1 MQSALYTGWVKH
13 RRLRPRV
20 HAFRYPLFM
29 ALLDLGELR
38 EAFRGRWLWGVERRA
53 FVSFRRADHFGDPAQ
68 PLDES
73 VRELVARETGR
84 RPAGPVRLLTHLRFA
99 GYVFNPVS
107 FFYCYAA
114 DGQTL
119 EAVVAEVSNTPWG
132 ERHCYV
138 LPAGQRGGED
148 NGQCNGQGNGQGGG
162 APAGGILR
170 HTPKRM
176 HVSPFMPMGLA
187 YEWRLDVPKA
197 RLAVHMRCLQ
207 EGEELFNAT
216 LLLRRRPLRAGAMA
230 ATLLRFPLMTAR
242 VVLAIHWQ
250 ALLLWLKRVPFYAHP
265 GVSAGAGS
273 R

>member
-1 MQSALYTGWVKH
+1 MQSALYTGWVRH
-13 RRLRPRV
+13 RRLGPRA

-53 FVSFRRADHFGDPAQ
+53 FVSFRRADHFGDPTR
-68 PLDES
+68 PLDDC
-73 VRELVARETGR
+73 VRELVERETGQ

-114 DGQTL
+114 DGEAL
-119 EAVVAEVSNTPWG
+119 EAVVAEVNNTPWG

-138 LPAGQRGGED
+138 LPAATGTGT
-148 NGQCNGQGNGQGGG
+148 G
-162 APAGGILR
+162 AGDIVR

-176 HVSPFMPMGLA
+176 HVSPFMPMGLD
-187 YEWRLDVPKA
+187 YEWRLDAPRA

-207 EGEELFNAT
+207 EGAELFNAT
-216 LLLRRRPLRAGAMA
+216 MLLRRRPLQAAAMA

-250 ALLLWLKRVPFYAHP
+250 ALVLWLKRVPFYAHP
-265 GVSAGAGS
+265 GVSAAT
-273 R
+273 RPR

>member
-1 MQSALYTGWVKH
+1 MQSALYTGWVRH
-13 RRLRPRV
+13 RRLGPRA

-53 FVSFRRADHFGDPAQ
+53 FVSFRRADHFGDPTR
-68 PLDES
+68 PLDDC
-73 VRELVARETGR
+73 VRELVERETGQ

-114 DGQTL
+114 DGEAL
-119 EAVVAEVSNTPWG
+119 EAVVAEVNNTPWG

-138 LPAGQRGGED
+138 LPAGTATGTGT
-148 NGQCNGQGNGQGGG
+148 G
-162 APAGGILR
+162 AGAGAGAGDIVR

-176 HVSPFMPMGLA
+176 HVSPFMPMGLD
-187 YEWRLDVPKA
+187 YEWRLDAPRA

-207 EGEELFNAT
+207 EGAELFNAT
-216 LLLRRRPLRAGAMA
+216 MLLRRRPLQAGAMA

-250 ALLLWLKRVPFYAHP
+250 ALVLWLKRVPFYAHP
-265 GVSAGAGS
+265 GVSAAT
-273 R
+273 RAR

>member
-1 MQSALYTGWVKH
+1 MQSALYTGWVRH
-13 RRLRPRV
+13 RRLGPRA

-53 FVSFRRADHFGDPAQ
+53 FVSFRRADHFGDPTR
-68 PLDES
+68 PLDDC
-73 VRELVARETGR
+73 VRELVERETGQ

-114 DGQTL
+114 DGEAL
-119 EAVVAEVSNTPWG
+119 EAVVAEVNNTPWG

-138 LPAGQRGGED
+138 LPAATGTGT
-148 NGQCNGQGNGQGGG
+148 G
-162 APAGGILR
+162 AGDIVR

-176 HVSPFMPMGLA
+176 HVSPFMPMGLD
-187 YEWRLDVPKA
+187 YEWRLDAPRA

-207 EGEELFNAT
+207 EGAELFNAT
-216 LLLRRRPLRAGAMA
+216 MLLRRRPLQAGAMA

-250 ALLLWLKRVPFYAHP
+250 ALVLWLKRVPFYAHP
-265 GVSAGAGS
+265 GVSAAT
-273 R
+273 RPR

>member
-1 MQSALYTGWVKH
+1 MQSALYTGWVRH
-13 RRLRPRV
+13 RRLQPRG

-53 FVSFRRADHFGDPAQ
+53 FVSFRRADHFGDPAR
-68 PLDES
+68 PLDDC
-73 VRELVARETGR
+73 VRELVERECGR

-114 DGQTL
+114 DGQKL
-119 EAVVAEVSNTPWG
+119 EAVVAEVNNTPWG

-138 LPAGQRGGED
+138 LPAGPEAGM
-148 NGQCNGQGNGQGGG
+148 G
-162 APAGGILR
+162 AVMR

-176 HVSPFMPMGLA
+176 HVSPFMPMGLD
-187 YEWRLDVPKA
+187 YEWRLDAPRA
-197 RLAVHMRCLQ
+197 QLAVHMRCLQ
-207 EGEELFNAT
+207 GGAELFNAT
-216 LLLRRRPLRAGAMA
+216 MLLRRRPLQAGAMA

-250 ALLLWLKRVPFYAHP
+250 ALVLWLKRVPFHP
-265 GVSAGAGS
+265 HPRGAAGA
-273 R
+273 

>member
-13 RRLRPRV
+13 RRLSPRA

-53 FVSFRRADHFGDPAQ
+53 FVSFRRADHMGDPAR
-68 PLDES
+68 PLDEC
-73 VRELVARETGR
+73 VRELVERESGR

-107 FFYCYAA
+107 FYYCYAA
-114 DGQTL
+114 DGVTL

-138 LPAGQRGGED
+138 LPAGEGE
-148 NGQCNGQGNGQGGG
+148 G
-162 APAGGILR
+162 ARAGAVVR
-170 HTPKRM
+170 HTPKLM
-176 HVSPFMPMGLA
+176 HASPFMPMGLG
-187 YEWRLDVPKA
+187 YEWRLDPPRA
-197 RLAVHMRCLQ
+197 RLAVHMRCL
-207 EGEELFNAT
+207 EGGQELFNAT
-216 LLLRRRPLRAGAMA
+216 LLMHRRPLQAGAMA
-230 ATLLRFPLMTAR
+230 ATLVRFPLMTAR

-265 GVSAGAGS
+265 GLSADA
-273 R
+273 RPR

>member
-1 MQSALYTGWVKH
+1 MQSALYTGWVRH
-13 RRLRPRV
+13 RRLQPRG

-53 FVSFRRADHFGDPAQ
+53 FVSFRRADHFGDPTR
-68 PLDES
+68 PLDDC
-73 VRELVARETGR
+73 VRELVERETGR

-107 FFYCYAA
+107 FFYCYGA
-114 DGQTL
+114 DGQAL
-119 EAVVAEVSNTPWG
+119 EAVVAEVNNTPWG

-138 LPAGQRGGED
+138 LPAD
-148 NGQCNGQGNGQGGG
+148 ADADADAG
-162 APAGGILR
+162 AGTVSGDIVR

-176 HVSPFMPMGLA
+176 HVSPFMPMGLD
-187 YEWRLDVPKA
+187 YEWRLDAPRA

-207 EGEELFNAT
+207 HGAELFNAT
-216 LLLRRRPLRAGAMA
+216 MLLHRRPLQAGAMA
-230 ATLLRFPLMTAR
+230 ATLMRFPLMTAR

-250 ALLLWLKRVPFYAHP
+250 ALVLWLKRVPFHP
-265 GVSAGAGS
+265 HPRSAAGT
-273 R
+273 

>member
-1 MQSALYTGWVKH
+1 MQSALYTGWVRH
-13 RRLRPRV
+13 RRLGPRA

-53 FVSFRRADHFGDPAQ
+53 FVSFRRADHFGDPTR
-68 PLDES
+68 PLDDC
-73 VRELVARETGR
+73 VRELVERETGQ

-114 DGQTL
+114 DGEAL
-119 EAVVAEVSNTPWG
+119 EAVVAEVNNTPWG

-138 LPAGQRGGED
+138 LPAGTATGTGT
-148 NGQCNGQGNGQGGG
+148 G
-162 APAGGILR
+162 AGAGAGAGDIVR

-176 HVSPFMPMGLA
+176 HVSPFMPMGLD
-187 YEWRLDVPKA
+187 YEWRLDAPRA

-207 EGEELFNAT
+207 EGAELFNAT
-216 LLLRRRPLRAGAMA
+216 MLLRRRPLQAGAMA

-250 ALLLWLKRVPFYAHP
+250 ALVLWLKRVPFYAHP
-265 GVSAGAGS
+265 GVSAAT
-273 R
+273 RPR

>member
-1 MQSALYTGWVKH
+1 MQSALYTGWVRH
-13 RRLRPRV
+13 RRLGPRA

-53 FVSFRRADHFGDPAQ
+53 FVSFRRADHFGDPTR
-68 PLDES
+68 PLDDC
-73 VRELVARETGR
+73 VRELVERETGQ

-114 DGQTL
+114 DGEAL
-119 EAVVAEVSNTPWG
+119 EAVVAEVNNTPWG

-138 LPAGQRGGED
+138 LPAGT
-148 NGQCNGQGNGQGGG
+148 G
-162 APAGGILR
+162 AGAGPGAGDIVR

-176 HVSPFMPMGLA
+176 HVSPFMPMGLD
-187 YEWRLDVPKA
+187 YEWRLDAPRA

-207 EGEELFNAT
+207 EGAELFNAT
-216 LLLRRRPLRAGAMA
+216 MLLRRRPLQAAAMA

-250 ALLLWLKRVPFYAHP
+250 ALVLWLKRVPFYAHP
-265 GVSAGAGS
+265 GVSAAT
-273 R
+273 RAR

>member
-13 RRLRPRV
+13 RRLSPRA

-53 FVSFRRADHFGDPAQ
+53 FVSFRRADHMGDPAR
-68 PLDES
+68 PLDEC
-73 VRELVARETGR
+73 VRELVERESGR

-107 FFYCYAA
+107 FYYCYAA
-114 DGQTL
+114 DGVTL

-138 LPAGQRGGED
+138 LPAGEGE
-148 NGQCNGQGNGQGGG
+148 G
-162 APAGGILR
+162 ARAGAVVR
-170 HTPKRM
+170 HTPKLM
-176 HVSPFMPMGLA
+176 HVSPFMPMGLG
-187 YEWRLDVPKA
+187 YEWRLDAPRA
-197 RLAVHMRCLQ
+197 RLAVHMRCL
-207 EGEELFNAT
+207 EGGEELFNAT
-216 LLLRRRPLRAGAMA
+216 LLMHRRPLQAGAMA
-230 ATLLRFPLMTAR
+230 ATLVRFPLMTAR

-265 GVSAGAGS
+265 GLSADA
-273 R
+273 RPR

>member
-1 MQSALYTGWVKH
+1 MQSALYTGWVRH
-13 RRLRPRV
+13 RRLGPRA

-38 EAFRGRWLWGVERRA
+38 EAFRGRWLWGAERRA
-53 FVSFRRADHFGDPAQ
+53 FVSFRRADHFGDPTR
-68 PLDES
+68 PLDDC
-73 VRELVARETGR
+73 VRELVERETGQ

-114 DGQTL
+114 DGEAL
-119 EAVVAEVSNTPWG
+119 EAVVAEVNNTPWG

-138 LPAGQRGGED
+138 LPAATGTGTGSGD
-148 NGQCNGQGNGQGGG
+148 
-162 APAGGILR
+162 IVR

-176 HVSPFMPMGLA
+176 HVSPFMPMGLD
-187 YEWRLDVPKA
+187 YEWRLDAPRA

-207 EGEELFNAT
+207 EGAELFNAT
-216 LLLRRRPLRAGAMA
+216 MLLRRRPLQAGPMA

-250 ALLLWLKRVPFYAHP
+250 ALVLWLKRVPFYAHP
-265 GVSAGAGS
+265 GVSAAT
-273 R
+273 RAR